1 MSSDGTESSLFFWVF
16 YSPRSSSVA
25 ISIYATPEIYE
36 KIVVKSTTT
45 KIIYDFNVNAFATEI
60 KKNTLIS
67 SLLESNSGLEAIV
80 TLI

>member
-16 YSPRSSSVA
+16 YSPRSSIG

-45 KIIYDFNVNAFATEI
+45 KIIYDYNVNAFATEI
-60 KKNTLIS
+60 KKNALIS